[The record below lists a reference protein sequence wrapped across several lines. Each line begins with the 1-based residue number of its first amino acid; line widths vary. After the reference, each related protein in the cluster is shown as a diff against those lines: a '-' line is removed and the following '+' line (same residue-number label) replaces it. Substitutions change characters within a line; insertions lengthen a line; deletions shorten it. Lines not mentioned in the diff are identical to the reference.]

1 MNKKAKVI
9 EALNMTISGLSI
21 LRDIVEEEY
30 TSSDDYVKVDV
41 TKDYKPVNCTPTEPE
56 TDSVPEEASKV
67 IPMEE
72 VVSKKE
78 SVMEEPVTT
87 TNYSEEELRK
97 MKYNDLKKVCAD
109 LGLKNVGTRNE
120 LVGRV
125 LELQSANTPEEPVKE
140 EEKPV
145 EEPVQEA
152 DSIPNDSEPT
162 EPVADEQEEVLVE
175 EPSEE
180 APKKG
185 MTLEEALALAT
196 ELTEDMSASDI
207 KAELAEV
214 DIKTKARKKETLV
227 KELAKALADGLI
239 EVELEEDS
247 TDVEIEDVAE
257 EIPEEVSEDKTEDT
271 TETSNEETLVETKE
285 DSVEESSVE
294 ISPSAWNKKYDSEG
308 INNPEEM
315 SDEREEACIQLIN
328 ATLEAIEEG
337 EYSKEDVIEYLTINT
352 NEEEKALL
360 ESIEEDEEEMVA
372 FLAELLKRTVDD
384 EGEVHDPSDPYEVT
398 HNDEVLNFCC
408 GHELKYDPVTE
419 NYICEICGE
428 EYESE

>member
-30 TSSDDYVKVDV
+30 TSSEECIKVE
-41 TKDYKPVNCTPTEPE
+41 NCEPIEPKTE
-56 TDSVPEEASKV
+56 SVPEEVPNV

-78 SVMEEPVTT
+78 AVMEEPVAT

-125 LELQSANTPEEPVKE
+125 LELQSANESTEEQVVE

-145 EEPVQEA
+145 EEKKT
-152 DSIPNDSEPT
+152 DSEPEYAT
-162 EPVADEQEEVLVE
+162 EYVA
-175 EPSEE
+175 EPSVPTEE
-180 APKKG
+180 SVEGDTTEPKKG
-185 MTLEEALALAT
+185 MTMEEALALAT
-196 ELTEDMSASDI
+196 ELTEDMTASDI

-227 KELAKALADGLI
+227 KELAKALAEGVI
-239 EVELEEDS
+239 EVEMDEEPEDS
-247 TDVEIEDVAE
+247 T
-257 EIPEEVSEDKTEDT
+257 PEATETEDT
-271 TETSNEETLVETKE
+271 TEVVE
-285 DSVEESSVE
+285 DVVEESTEEPVE
-294 ISPSAWNKKYDSEG
+294 EVPEETPVVNEKEAELEVSPTAWNKKYDLKG
-308 INNPEEM
+308 WNNPEEM
-315 SDEREEACIQLIN
+315 SDEREESCIQLIS
-328 ATLEAIEEG
+328 ATLEAIENG
-337 EYSKEDVIEYLTINT
+337 EYSKDDVEEYLTINT

-360 ESIEEDEEEMVA
+360 ETLSEDDEEEMVA

-398 HNDEVLNFCC
+398 INDEVLNFCC
-408 GHELKYDPVTE
+408 GHELRYDPVTE